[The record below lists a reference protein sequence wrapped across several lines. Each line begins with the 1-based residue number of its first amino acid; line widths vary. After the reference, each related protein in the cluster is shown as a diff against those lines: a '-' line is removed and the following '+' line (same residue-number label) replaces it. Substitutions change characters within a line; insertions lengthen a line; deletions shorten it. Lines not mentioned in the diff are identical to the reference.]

1 MKSKIP
7 EIVILFIIPV
17 LLTDCTTLSRSMDNY
32 RERREKKIEEGYEAI
47 KQLAFSGLYQFEAT
61 RAYATGYASVDLA
74 GGIYYLIVN
83 YYEVQAY
90 LPFYGVQ
97 YMADMQRGS
106 GISID
111 GKLEDIMIEESDS
124 RHRVLVR
131 FSVDSDS
138 DKYLINLDIGPSGE
152 ANLTISSSK
161 RSTITYMGKVT
172 PIEPEEEE
180 EK

>member
-1 MKSKIP
+1 MKNKIP

-17 LLTDCTTLSRSMDNY
+17 LLTDCTALSRSMDKY
-32 RERREKKIEEGYEAI
+32 RERREKKIEEGYEAM
-47 KQLAFSGLYQFEAT
+47 KKMAFTGLYQFEAT
-61 RAYATGYASVDLA
+61 RAYAAGYSSMNLS

-83 YYEVQAY
+83 YYEVQAH

-111 GKLEDIMIEESDS
+111 GKLKDIMIEESDS